1 MAKKEQIPRKTPS
14 GEWVYVTISAK
25 PEEREAYRQIAA
37 LDSRSVS
44 WWIRDVLNKEVAR
57 RLEEAGREN
66 PNAAP
71 KNSTVGVE
79 TVSPDRA

>member
-1 MAKKEQIPRKTPS
+1 MAKKEQTPRKTPS

-57 RLEEAGREN
+57 RKGVFGDEKPNGETQSVAVEAV
-66 PNAAP
+66 PTA
-71 KNSTVGVE
+71 
-79 TVSPDRA
+79 RA

>member
-1 MAKKEQIPRKTPS
+1 MAKKEQTPRKTPS

-57 RLEEAGREN
+57 RKASSNNETQLEGA
-66 PNAAP
+66 
-71 KNSTVGVE
+71 NSTVGLE